1 MVRIDLPGKH
11 CVVNKADLGVAFGD
25 YTLQRLVDLVE
36 VDMVVDVGANIGQYA
51 SQMRRQ
57 IGYCGPLA
65 SFEPMPKAAAR
76 LRRLAEKDKAWTVRE
91 CAIDDRRGR
100 ASFNVM
106 AGDQF
111 SSLLPPSAEFD
122 GKFHG
127 QHAVADVIEVDVI
140 TLADA
145 VDALGPFSR
154 GLLKLDTQ
162 GNEMRILRA
171 SPDSLARFPVV
182 QMEVGFQALYE
193 GAEPFN
199 EVVAAFAQW
208 GYRLSALFPNN
219 RGHFPH
225 LLEMDALFLRAS
237 CFPALG

>member
-1 MVRIDLPGKH
+1 MINIDLPGQFCLVK
-11 CVVNKADLGVAFGD
+11 KSDLGVAFGD
-25 YTLQRLVDLVE
+25 STLRRLIDLVN
-36 VDMVVDVGANIGQYA
+36 VDMVADIGANIGQYA
-51 SQMRRQ
+51 SQLRRQ
-57 IGYCGPLA
+57 IGYKGPLV
-65 SFEPMPKAAAR
+65 SFEPMPKAVAR
-76 LRRLAEKDKAWTVRE
+76 LRQLSEKDKAWTVRE
-91 CAIDDRRGR
+91 CAIDDHRGR

-111 SSLLPPSAEFD
+111 SSLLAPSSEFK

-127 QHAVADVIEVDVI
+127 QHAVADVIEVEVI

-145 VDALGPFSR
+145 VDALGDFSR

-171 SPDSLARFPVV
+171 CPESLERFPAV

-193 GAEPFN
+193 GAEPFH
-199 EVVAAFAQW
+199 EVVAAFEQW

-225 LLEMDALFLRAS
+225 LLEMDALFLRTPF
-237 CFPALG
+237 FPALE